1 MNDPISPIEFDD
13 YLIGKSID
21 FRTEVN
27 FCLPRR
33 PMGKERPRSRRIK
46 NMTITYTPR
55 KTAEFE
61 NAVRE
66 SYRNSVGDVKL
77 NDAIEANILG
87 VFSVPKSTSKKEKE
101 RLLSEEN
108 YTKKPDG
115 DNIGKIILDALN
127 DVAYDDDSQVSDTRV
142 KKIYGE
148 NSMVRINLKEIKKGK
163 CNNDSSKLH
172 I

>member
-1 MNDPISPIEFDD
+1 MNEAISPIEFDE

-21 FRTEVN
+21 FKTEVN
-27 FCLPRR
+27 FCLSGK
-33 PMGKERPRSRRIK
+33 PMGKERPRNRRIR
-46 NMTITYTPR
+46 NITITYTPK
-55 KTAEFE
+55 KTVEYE
-61 NAVRE
+61 NAIRE

-77 NDAIEANILG
+77 NNAIEAKILG
-87 VFSVPKSTSKKEKE
+87 VFAVPKSTSKKEKE

-127 DVAYDDDSQVSDTRV
+127 DIAYDDDSQVSDTNI

-148 NSMVRINLKEIKKGK
+148 NSMVRVNLKEI
-163 CNNDSSKLH
+163 
-172 I
+172 